1 MKSILSSSFLFFLL
15 IIYTNQQK
23 LSLKSY
29 STQHYKV
36 STGTWKDLLQ
46 VKVECPNNGVLKNF
60 ILQKQGNEFWYDIQ
74 CYSSEIPNEDYGAAI
89 IKQVTFYNYYNYN
102 TVPNNYLRSLHNFD
116 VSCLVDYGLKS
127 FQLYISNNVLKR
139 DAICHG
145 LKTTYCSKLIVETE
159 HRTGYYNSFDSLA
172 GVLVGRTDQE
182 TDDVIGYPLRGF
194 KYVVDTSS
202 NYYYPT
208 VYYVYAYAKLRNMKV
223 VWDEYAQKFD
233 QQRKSNT
240 QKN

>member
-1 MKSILSSSFLFFLL
+1 MKSILPSLILFFLVF
-15 IIYTNQQK
+15 IYTNQQK

-29 STQHYKV
+29 STDHYQIN
-36 STGTWKDLLQ
+36 TGTWADLLN

-60 ILQKQGNEFWYDIQ
+60 ILQRQGNEFWYDIQ
-74 CYSSEIPNEDYGAAI
+74 CYSTESPYEDIGSAI
-89 IKQVTFYNYYNYN
+89 IKQVTLNNNYYYN
-102 TVPNNYLRSLHNFD
+102 TVPSTNLRSINNFE
-116 VSCLVDYGLKS
+116 VNCWVDYGLKS
-127 FQLYISNNVLKR
+127 FQLYIYNNALKR
-139 DAICHG
+139 NAICHG
-145 LKTTYCSKLIVETE
+145 LKTTYCTKLIVETE
-159 HRTGYYNSFDSLA
+159 HRIGYYNSFDSLA

-208 VYYVYAYAKLRNMKV
+208 VYYVYAYAKLRNMKNV
-223 VWDEYAQKFD
+223 YEEYAKKFD